1 MADTLQTTVEKGMPR
16 TREILERHVRIPS
29 VSADPM
35 HDDAVEESAVF
46 TQDHLS
52 EVGFPTTDILRIEG
66 VHPAVFASWEA
77 PYGAPTVLLYAHH
90 DVQPIG
96 PADAWTSDPFEPTE
110 RSGRLYGRGSADDK
124 AGLAMHL
131 GAISALAN
139 QLPVGVKV
147 LVEGEEEIGSIH
159 LTEFLDRHIEEFRA
173 DVIIIGDSGNWRE
186 GEPALTTSL
195 RGLVDCTVTVRV
207 LEAEVHSGMFG
218 GAVPDALTVLS
229 RLIATFHNPDGSV
242 AVDGLVESQVED
254 LDLPESELRA
264 QAGMI
269 DGVDFIGRGSLTG
282 RLWGQPAI
290 AVLAINAPRL
300 DTAVNALVASAS
312 AKVSLRIAPGQDPD
326 DALDILE
333 RHIRI
338 NTPWGAAVE
347 ITRGSVGR
355 PFELTPSGAAATAM
369 ASAMEDSFGTPAV
382 HMGAGGSIPFVAAF
396 ASRYPDAE
404 ILLTG
409 VADPTSSIHGPNES
423 VSLNDLHK
431 SILTEARALQLLG
444 RSPEEGN

>member
-1 MADTLQTTVEKGMPR
+1 MDDTLRIAVEKGMSR
-16 TREILERHVRIPS
+16 TRELLERHVRIPS
-29 VSADPM
+29 ISADPM
-35 HDDAVEESAVF
+35 HDDDVEESAMF
-46 TQDHLS
+46 TRNQLS
-52 EVGFPTTDILRIEG
+52 EVGFPTTDILRLEG
-66 VHPAVFASWEA
+66 AHPAVFGSWEA
-77 PYGAPTVLLYAHH
+77 HAGAPTVLLYAHH

-131 GAISALAN
+131 GAMSALADH
-139 QLPVGVKV
+139 LPVGVKV

-159 LTEFLDRHIEEFRA
+159 LTEFLDRHIEELRA

-242 AVDGLVESQVED
+242 AVEGLIESQAED
-254 LDLPESELRA
+254 LDLTESELRV

-269 DGVDFIGRGSLTG
+269 AGVDFIGKGSLTS
-282 RLWGQPAI
+282 RLWRQPAI

-312 AKVSLRIAPGQDPD
+312 AKISLRIAPGQDPD
-326 DALDILE
+326 VALDILE
-333 RHIRI
+333 SHIRN
-338 NTPWGAAVE
+338 NTPWGADVA
-347 ITRGSVGR
+347 ITRGSVGK
-355 PFELTPSGAAATAM
+355 PFELTTSGAAATAM
-369 ASAMEDSFGTPAV
+369 AAAMQDSFGTPAV

-396 ASRYPDAE
+396 ASRYPEAE

-423 VSLNDLHK
+423 VSLDDLHK
-431 SILTEARALQLLG
+431 SVLTEARALKSLG
-444 RSPEEGN
+444 RAHEERN